1 MTLFF
6 LAIRIFLREI
16 KSGQMI
22 IMLMSLIVAI
32 GILSSIALFS
42 DRLQKSLDA
51 ESREFLGGDLK
62 FESSY
67 ELDELLMPKVDFD
80 YSKSHVF
87 GSVLSFGD
95 EFRLATVKSVDSF
108 YPLEGEIE
116 LSNALNNY
124 FVTSPPK
131 SGEVWLDKRI
141 LDFLGVDIGQS
152 ISLGDKDFLVSNTIV
167 NEPDRGSS
175 SFAFAPRAII
185 NSIDLK
191 ETNILKPG
199 SRVRY
204 MYLFKAEQE
213 NLDIIENYF
222 QNIKKP
228 GDEIVFFNDE
238 SSPLGESFSRA
249 SNFFLLGA
257 FLSII
262 IASLT
267 VSICTLQF
275 IRKHISYVAI
285 LKALGLSPK
294 NIRFTYLS
302 IFGLIGVVATVLG
315 ILMGWLIQL
324 NFIFLLKDYFPT
336 NFPSAGPQP
345 YLISGAIVFFC
356 LLVFSFPV
364 LSRLFKVPPNEI
376 LRKSE
381 FEKLPIFK
389 IFINASLGL
398 IFFYLLLILFTQ
410 NILLTNI
417 IFFSIM
423 ALVLF
428 IFALVFFVFAAIKPE
443 SLNPLKPL
451 KMIFF
456 ELNRRKFS
464 NSLQIISLT
473 LSIAI
478 SLIAFSA
485 SSNLISA
492 WKTSLPDTAPNNFA
506 INITET
512 EIPDFLKFLE
522 KNDVKSEKIY
532 PVTSAR
538 FFKVNPKKED
548 EKIDRTFNFTW
559 MTNLPEG
566 NQIIEGSWFGKEKNG
581 ISISNEISERY
592 NLKLN
597 DKITIEISGKS
608 RDSYVQ
614 SIREVNWE
622 NFSPNF
628 FAIGYKEDF
637 ENNVST
643 YITSFFVSQ
652 DKKTFSSEFIK
663 RFPTVSII
671 SLSDLIAE
679 IQGIISKVSEA
690 FKLILGLTVVSSI
703 FLLIATVQESFKQRE
718 KQAAILKTIGAS
730 SKLLQ
735 RNSFLEFLSLA
746 LIAGFLGSS
755 LAQTTTYFLEKNIFE
770 IEPKIYLNIWFVG
783 MLASVIVIG
792 ILSLIFSNLIN
803 RKTPKEVLYDSN

>member
-67 ELDELLMPKVDFD
+67 ELDELLIPKVDFD

-302 IFGLIGVVATVLG
+302 IFGLIGVVATLLG

-671 SLSDLIAE
+671 SLSELIAE

-690 FKLILGLTVVSSI
+690 FKLILGLTVISSI

-792 ILSLIFSNLIN
+792 VLSLIFSNLIN

>member
-67 ELDELLMPKVDFD
+67 ELDELLIPKVDFD
-80 YSKSHVF
+80 YSKSYVF

-185 NSIDLK
+185 NSVDLK

-204 MYLFKAEQE
+204 MYLFEAEQE

-302 IFGLIGVVATVLG
+302 IFGLIGVVATLLG

-538 FFKVNPKKED
+538 FFKINPKKED

-592 NLKLN
+592 NLELN

-608 RDSYVQ
+608 RDTYVQ

-671 SLSDLIAE
+671 SLSELIAE

-792 ILSLIFSNLIN
+792 VLSLIFSNLIN

>member
-792 ILSLIFSNLIN
+792 VLSLIFSNLIN

>member
-67 ELDELLMPKVDFD
+67 ELDELLMPKVDFE
-80 YSKSHVF
+80 YSKSYVF

-185 NSIDLK
+185 NSVDLK

-204 MYLFKAEQE
+204 MYLFEAEQE

-285 LKALGLSPK
+285 LKALGLSPQ

-302 IFGLIGVVATVLG
+302 IFGLIGVVATLLG

-671 SLSDLIAE
+671 SLSELIAE

-792 ILSLIFSNLIN
+792 VLSLIFSNLIN

>member
-204 MYLFKAEQE
+204 MYLFKAGQE

-398 IFFYLLLILFTQ
+398 IFFYILLILFTQ

-492 WKTSLPDTAPNNFA
+492 WKTSLPDSAPNNFA

-671 SLSDLIAE
+671 SLSELIAE

-792 ILSLIFSNLIN
+792 VLSLIFSNLIN

>member
-204 MYLFKAEQE
+204 MYLFKAAQE

-671 SLSDLIAE
+671 SLSELIAE

-792 ILSLIFSNLIN
+792 VLSLIFSNLIN

>member
-80 YSKSHVF
+80 FSKSHVF

-302 IFGLIGVVATVLG
+302 IFGLIGVVATLLG

-566 NQIIEGSWFGKEKNG
+566 NQILEGSWFGKEKNG

-628 FAIGYKEDF
+628 FAIGYKGDF

-671 SLSDLIAE
+671 SLSELIAE

-690 FKLILGLTVVSSI
+690 FKLILGLTVISSI

-792 ILSLIFSNLIN
+792 VLSLIFSNLIN

>member
-67 ELDELLMPKVDFD
+67 ELDELLMPKVDFE
-80 YSKSHVF
+80 YSKSYVF

-285 LKALGLSPK
+285 LKALGLSPQ

-302 IFGLIGVVATVLG
+302 IFGLIGVVATLLG

-671 SLSDLIAE
+671 SLSELIAE

-792 ILSLIFSNLIN
+792 VLSLIFSNLIN

>member
-167 NEPDRGSS
+167 NEPDRSSS

-671 SLSDLIAE
+671 SLSELIAE

-792 ILSLIFSNLIN
+792 VLSLIFSNLIN

>member
-204 MYLFKAEQE
+204 IYLFKAGQE

-492 WKTSLPDTAPNNFA
+492 WKTSLPDSAPNNFA

-671 SLSDLIAE
+671 SLSELIAE

-792 ILSLIFSNLIN
+792 VLSLIFSNLIN

>member
-67 ELDELLMPKVDFD
+67 ELDELLIPKVDFD
-80 YSKSHVF
+80 YSKSYVF

-185 NSIDLK
+185 NSVDLK

-204 MYLFKAEQE
+204 MYLFEAEQE

-285 LKALGLSPK
+285 LKALGLSPQ

-302 IFGLIGVVATVLG
+302 IFGLIGVVATLLG

-538 FFKVNPKKED
+538 FFKINPKKED

-592 NLKLN
+592 NLELN

-608 RDSYVQ
+608 RDTYVQ

-671 SLSDLIAE
+671 SLSELIAE

-792 ILSLIFSNLIN
+792 VLSLIFSNLIN

>member
-67 ELDELLMPKVDFD
+67 ELDESLMPKVDFD

-522 KNDVKSEKIY
+522 TNDVKSEKIY

-548 EKIDRTFNFTW
+548 ERIDRTFNFTW

-671 SLSDLIAE
+671 SLSELIAE

-792 ILSLIFSNLIN
+792 VLSLIFSNLIN

>member
-302 IFGLIGVVATVLG
+302 IFGLIGVVATLLG

-492 WKTSLPDTAPNNFA
+492 WKTSLPDSAPNNFA

-671 SLSDLIAE
+671 SLSELIAE

-792 ILSLIFSNLIN
+792 VLSLIFSNLIN

>member
-456 ELNRRKFS
+456 ELNRRKFQ

-671 SLSDLIAE
+671 SLSELIAE

-792 ILSLIFSNLIN
+792 VLSLIFSNLIN

>member
-80 YSKSHVF
+80 FSKSHVF

-671 SLSDLIAE
+671 SLSELIAE

-755 LAQTTTYFLEKNIFE
+755 LAQITTYFLEKNIFE

-792 ILSLIFSNLIN
+792 VLSLIFSNLIN

>member
-67 ELDELLMPKVDFD
+67 ELDESLMPKVDFD

-492 WKTSLPDTAPNNFA
+492 WKTSLPDSAPNNFA
-506 INITET
+506 INITER

-522 KNDVKSEKIY
+522 TNDVKSEKIY

-671 SLSDLIAE
+671 SLSELIAE

-792 ILSLIFSNLIN
+792 VLSLIFSNLIN

>member
-443 SLNPLKPL
+443 SLNPLKPV

-671 SLSDLIAE
+671 SLSELIAE

-755 LAQTTTYFLEKNIFE
+755 LAQITTYFLEKNIFE

-792 ILSLIFSNLIN
+792 VLSLIFSNLIN

>member
-152 ISLGDKDFLVSNTIV
+152 ISLGDKDFLVSNAIV

-345 YLISGAIVFFC
+345 YVISGAIVFFC

-492 WKTSLPDTAPNNFA
+492 WKTSLPDSAPNNFA
-506 INITET
+506 INITER

-671 SLSDLIAE
+671 SLSELIAE

-792 ILSLIFSNLIN
+792 VLSLIFSNLIN

>member
-67 ELDELLMPKVDFD
+67 ELDELLIPKVDFD
-80 YSKSHVF
+80 YSKSYVF

-302 IFGLIGVVATVLG
+302 IFGLIGVVATLLG

-671 SLSDLIAE
+671 SLSELIAE

-690 FKLILGLTVVSSI
+690 FKLILGLTVISSI

-755 LAQTTTYFLEKNIFE
+755 LAQITTYFLEKNIFE

-792 ILSLIFSNLIN
+792 VLSLIFSNLIN

>member
-302 IFGLIGVVATVLG
+302 IFGLIGVVATLLG

-671 SLSDLIAE
+671 SLSELIAE

-690 FKLILGLTVVSSI
+690 FKLILGLTVISSI

-755 LAQTTTYFLEKNIFE
+755 LAQITTYFLEKNIFE

-792 ILSLIFSNLIN
+792 VLSLIFSNLIN

>member
-80 YSKSHVF
+80 YSKSYVF

-141 LDFLGVDIGQS
+141 LDFLGVNIGQS

-302 IFGLIGVVATVLG
+302 IFGLIGVVATLLG

-492 WKTSLPDTAPNNFA
+492 WKTSLPDSAPNNFA

-608 RDSYVQ
+608 RDTYVQ

-671 SLSDLIAE
+671 SLSELIAE

-792 ILSLIFSNLIN
+792 VLSLIFSNLIN

>member
-6 LAIRIFLREI
+6 LATRIFFREI

-22 IMLMSLIVAI
+22 IMLMSLTVAI

-51 ESREFLGGDLK
+51 ESKEFLGGDLK

-67 ELDELLMPKVDFD
+67 ELDESLIPKIDFD
-80 YSKSHVF
+80 LSKIYVF

-95 EFRLATVKSVDSF
+95 EFRLATVKSVDMN

-116 LSNALNNY
+116 LNNAINDY
-124 FVTSPPK
+124 FVSAPPK
-131 SGEVWLDKRI
+131 RGEIWLDKRI
-141 LDFLGVDIGQS
+141 LDFLGVEIGKN
-152 ISLGDKDFLVSNTIV
+152 ISLGDRDFLLSNTIV

-185 NSIDLK
+185 NSLDLE
-191 ETNILKPG
+191 ETNVIKPG
-199 SRVRY
+199 SRIRY
-204 MYLFKAEQE
+204 MYLFQAEPKNLEILE
-213 NLDIIENYF
+213 NHF

-228 GDEIVFFNDE
+228 GDEIVFFNNE
-238 SSPLGESFSRA
+238 STPLGQSFSRA

-275 IRKHISYVAI
+275 IRKHVSYVAI

-302 IFGLIGVVATVLG
+302 IFALIGLVATLSG
-315 ILMGWLIQL
+315 ILVGWLIQL
-324 NFIFLLKDYFPT
+324 NFVFLLKDYFPT
-336 NFPSAGPQP
+336 NFPPAGFQP
-345 YLISGAIVFFC
+345 YFVSGAIVFFC
-356 LLVFSFPV
+356 LLVFSYPI

-381 FEKLPIFK
+381 FENLPIFK
-389 IFINASLGL
+389 ILMNASLGL
-398 IFFYLLLILFTQ
+398 IFFYLLLIFFTQ

-417 IFFSIM
+417 IFFSIL

-428 IFALVFFVFAAIKPE
+428 IFGLVFFVFSMIKPE
-443 SLNPLKPL
+443 SLNPLKPI

-485 SSNLISA
+485 SSNLINA
-492 WKTSLPDTAPNNFA
+492 WKTSLPETAPNNFA
-506 INITET
+506 INITEA
-512 EIPDFLKFLE
+512 EIPDFLSFLKTNE
-522 KNDVKSEKIY
+522 IKTEQIY

-538 FFKVNPKKED
+538 FFRKNPKQED
-548 EKIDRTFNFTW
+548 EIIDRTFNFTW
-559 MTNLPEG
+559 MNNLPEG
-566 NQIIEGSWFGKEKNG
+566 NQIVEGNWFGDNKNG
-581 ISISNEISERY
+581 ISISSEISERY

-597 DKITIEISGKS
+597 DQISIEISG
-608 RDSYVQ
+608 RLIESYIQ
-614 SIREVNWE
+614 SVREVNWE

-628 FAIGYKEDF
+628 FAIGFKDDF
-637 ENNVST
+637 ENNIST
-643 YITSFFVSQ
+643 YITSFFVPPE
-652 DKKTFSSEFIK
+652 KENFSSEFLK

-671 SLSDLIAE
+671 SLTELIAE

-718 KQAAILKTIGAS
+718 KQAAILKTIGAP

-746 LIAGFLGSS
+746 LIAGFLGSL

-770 IEPKIYLNIWFVG
+770 IEPQIYLNIWFVG
-783 MLASVIVIG
+783 ITTSVAIIG
-792 ILSLIFSNLIN
+792 VLSLIFSNVIN
-803 RKTPKEVLYDSN
+803 QKTPKEVLYDST

>member
-80 YSKSHVF
+80 FSKSHVF

>member
-204 MYLFKAEQE
+204 IYLFKAGQE

-302 IFGLIGVVATVLG
+302 IFGLIGVVATLLG

-345 YLISGAIVFFC
+345 YVISGAIVFFC

-492 WKTSLPDTAPNNFA
+492 WKTSLPDSAPNNFA

-671 SLSDLIAE
+671 SLSELIAE

-792 ILSLIFSNLIN
+792 VLSLIFSNLIN

>member
-204 MYLFKAEQE
+204 MYLFKAGQE

-492 WKTSLPDTAPNNFA
+492 WKTSLPDSAPNNFA

-671 SLSDLIAE
+671 SLSELIAE

-792 ILSLIFSNLIN
+792 VLSLIFSNLIN

>member
-204 MYLFKAEQE
+204 MYLFKAAQE

-566 NQIIEGSWFGKEKNG
+566 NQILEGSWFGKEKNG

-628 FAIGYKEDF
+628 FAIGYKGDF

-671 SLSDLIAE
+671 SLSELIAE

-690 FKLILGLTVVSSI
+690 FKLILGLTVISSI

-792 ILSLIFSNLIN
+792 VLSLIFSNLIN

>member
-152 ISLGDKDFLVSNTIV
+152 VSLGDKDFLVSNTIV

-213 NLDIIENYF
+213 NLDTIENYF

-532 PVTSAR
+532 PGTSAR

-671 SLSDLIAE
+671 SLSELIAE

-792 ILSLIFSNLIN
+792 VLSLIFSNLIN

>member
-302 IFGLIGVVATVLG
+302 IFGLIGVVATLLG

-597 DKITIEISGKS
+597 DKITVEISGKS

-671 SLSDLIAE
+671 SLSELIAE

-755 LAQTTTYFLEKNIFE
+755 LAQITTYFLEKNIFE

-792 ILSLIFSNLIN
+792 VLSLIFSNLIN

>member
-67 ELDELLMPKVDFD
+67 ELDELLIPKVDFD
-80 YSKSHVF
+80 YSKSYVF

-302 IFGLIGVVATVLG
+302 IFGLIGVVATLLG

-608 RDSYVQ
+608 RDTYVQ

-671 SLSDLIAE
+671 SLSELIAE

-690 FKLILGLTVVSSI
+690 FKLILGLTVISSI

-792 ILSLIFSNLIN
+792 VLSLIFSNLIN

>member
-6 LAIRIFLREI
+6 LATKIFFREI

-22 IMLMSLIVAI
+22 IMLLSLTVAI

-51 ESREFLGGDLK
+51 ESKEFLGGDFK
-62 FESSY
+62 FETSY
-67 ELDELLMPKVDFD
+67 EIKESLIPKVDFNS
-80 YSKSHVF
+80 SKIYIF
-87 GSVLSFGD
+87 GSVLAYED
-95 EFRLATVKSVDSF
+95 EFRLATIKSVDSA

-116 LSNALNNY
+116 LNNAISNY
-124 FVTSPPK
+124 TVTAPPK
-131 SGEVWLDKRI
+131 RGEIWLDKRI
-141 LDFLGVDIGQS
+141 IDLLGAQLGKY
-152 ISLGDKDFLVSNTIV
+152 ISLGDKEFIVSNVIV

-185 NSIDLK
+185 NSLDLE
-191 ETNILKPG
+191 ETNVLKPG

-204 MYLFKAEQE
+204 TYLFKAEQKD
-213 NLDIIENYF
+213 LDILENYF

-228 GDEIVFFNDE
+228 GDEIVFFKNE
-238 SSPLGESFSRA
+238 STPLGQSFSRA

-302 IFGLIGVVATVLG
+302 IFILIGLLATLAG
-315 ILMGWLIQL
+315 ILVGWLIQL
-324 NFIFLLKDYFPT
+324 NFVFLLKDYFPT

-345 YLISGAIVFFC
+345 YLISSAIVFFC
-356 LLVFSFPV
+356 LLVFSYPI
-364 LSRLFKVPPNEI
+364 LSRLFAIPPNEI

-389 IFINASLGL
+389 IMLNAFLGL
-398 IFFYLLLILFTQ
+398 IFFYSLLVFFTQ
-410 NILLTNI
+410 NALLTNI
-417 IFFSIM
+417 IFFSM
-423 ALVLF
+423 LGLVLF
-428 IFALVFFVFAAIKPE
+428 IFGLVFFVFSAIKPE
-443 SLNPLKPL
+443 SLNPLKPM

-456 ELNRRKFS
+456 ELNRRKLS

-485 SSNLISA
+485 SSNLINA
-492 WKTSLPDTAPNNFA
+492 WKTSLPDDAPNNFA
-506 INITET
+506 INITDS
-512 EIPDFLKFLE
+512 EIPDFLNFLE
-522 KNDVKSEKIY
+522 INNVKSEKIY

-538 FFKVNPKKED
+538 FFKINPQSDD
-548 EKIDRTFNFTW
+548 EVIDRTFNFTW
-559 MTNLPEG
+559 MNDLPEG
-566 NQIIEGSWFGKEKNG
+566 NQIIEGNWFGEKKNG
-581 ISISNEISERY
+581 ISISSEIAERY
-592 NLKLN
+592 GLKLN
-597 DKITIEISGKS
+597 DKITVEISGIEKET
-608 RDSYVQ
+608 YVQ

-628 FAIGYKEDF
+628 FAIGFKEDF
-637 ENNVST
+637 EDNVST
-643 YITSFFVSQ
+643 YITSFFVSP
-652 DKKTFSSEFIK
+652 DKEGFSAEFVK
-663 RFPTVSII
+663 KFPTVSII
-671 SLSDLIAE
+671 SLAELITE
-679 IQGIISKVSEA
+679 IQDIILKVSEA
-690 FKLILGLTVVSSI
+690 FKLILGLTVISSI

-735 RNSFLEFLSLA
+735 KNSFLEFLSLA
-746 LIAGFLGSS
+746 LIAGFLGSL
-755 LAQTTTYFLEKNIFE
+755 LAQITTYFLERNIFE

-783 MLASVIVIG
+783 ILASVITIG
-792 ILSLIFSNLIN
+792 ALSLIFSNFIN
-803 RKTPKEVLYDSN
+803 RKTPKEVLYDST

>member
-67 ELDELLMPKVDFD
+67 ELDELLIPKVDFD

-141 LDFLGVDIGQS
+141 LDFLGADIGQS

-204 MYLFKAEQE
+204 MYLFEAEQE

-302 IFGLIGVVATVLG
+302 IFGLIGVVATLLG

-522 KNDVKSEKIY
+522 TNDVKSEKIY

-671 SLSDLIAE
+671 SLSELIAE

-690 FKLILGLTVVSSI
+690 FKLILGLTVISSI

-792 ILSLIFSNLIN
+792 VLSLIFSNLIN

>member
-67 ELDELLMPKVDFD
+67 ELDELLIPKVDFD
-80 YSKSHVF
+80 YSKSYVF

-141 LDFLGVDIGQS
+141 LDFLGADIGQS

-204 MYLFKAEQE
+204 MYLFEAEQE

-302 IFGLIGVVATVLG
+302 IFGLIGVVATLLG

-608 RDSYVQ
+608 RDTYVQ

-671 SLSDLIAE
+671 SLSELIAE

-792 ILSLIFSNLIN
+792 VLSLIFSNLIN

>member
-204 MYLFKAEQE
+204 IYLFKAGQE

-492 WKTSLPDTAPNNFA
+492 WKTSLPDSAPNNFA
-506 INITET
+506 INITER

-522 KNDVKSEKIY
+522 TNDVKSEKIY

-671 SLSDLIAE
+671 SLSELIAE

-792 ILSLIFSNLIN
+792 VLSLIFSNLIN

>member
-1 MTLFF
+1 
-6 LAIRIFLREI
+6 
-16 KSGQMI
+16 
-22 IMLMSLIVAI
+22 MLMSLIVAI

-492 WKTSLPDTAPNNFA
+492 WKTSLPDSAPNNFA
-506 INITET
+506 INITER

-608 RDSYVQ
+608 IDTYVQ

-671 SLSDLIAE
+671 SLSELIAE

-792 ILSLIFSNLIN
+792 VLSLIFSNLIN

>member
-131 SGEVWLDKRI
+131 NGEVWLDKRI

-671 SLSDLIAE
+671 SLSELIAE

-755 LAQTTTYFLEKNIFE
+755 LAQITTYFLEKNIFE

-792 ILSLIFSNLIN
+792 VLSLIFSNLIN